1 MVQLIVVAR
10 KPPRRER
17 KTETQNNRETK
28 VESWK
33 EGEGGEGGWQEEDR
47 ASALIQPGI
56 CSQLLLPPAR
66 PQLSKFPKIARHRIK
81 PLIEQTFRRRFM
93 CKHHLA

>member
-1 MVQLIVVAR
+1 MVQLIMVAR

-33 EGEGGEGGWQEEDR
+33 DGEGGDRGWQEEDR
-47 ASALIQPGI
+47 ASALIQPEI

-66 PQLSKFPKIARHRIK
+66 PQLSKFLKIAWQRIK